1 MPAVGFSPSFLARC
15 EARRSCGAGLQA
27 CGRLSSR
34 SGCPLPTALSST
46 QPLPPWS
53 KPPGLPCRRS
63 RRQSN
68 TISSVTGVPTPSAA
82 KTGGVARRTAR
93 STSTCRRPRGTRRSC
108 GARCSC
114 GAGFQAWAPFTHRP
128 LFHPKRSL
136 RGASRQAC
144 HAGGHAGRA
153 TQSRALRAFPR
164 HPPPRLA
171 AWHAGLRAPPP
182 PAAALV
188 GHAALV
194 RQAFQPAAGFR
205 AGLGALYPPPSLPP
219 KRSPRGASR
228 QACHAGAHA
237 GRATHTQTVR
247 ERQLPQDCTLH
258 APLARELLPGDPL
271 RSASLRQPCD
281 ILATLCSSAGR
292 RTSGDSGPS
301 FSCCC
306 FLWPPPPKTLLPP
319 AP

>member
-1 MPAVGFSPSFLARC
+1 MTQAT
-15 EARRSCGAGLQA
+15 GAI
-27 CGRLSSR
+27 
-34 SGCPLPTALSST
+34 T
-46 QPLPPWS
+46 
-53 KPPGLPCRRS
+53 
-63 RRQSN
+63 
-68 TISSVTGVPTPSAA
+68 VPTSGKGLYEITAKVAAWVRQQGLRTGLLTLFVQHTSASLTIQENA
-82 KTGGVARRTAR
+82 DPDVRYDTGN
-93 STSTCRRPRGTRRSC
+93 S
-108 GARCSC
+108 
-114 GAGFQAWAPFTHRP
+114 
-128 LFHPKRSL
+128 

-194 RQAFQPAAGFR
+194 GQAFQPAAGFR
-205 AGLGALYPPPSLPP
+205 AGLGAPF
-219 KRSPRGASR
+219 
-228 QACHAGAHA
+228 
-237 GRATHTQTVR
+237 THR
-247 ERQLPQDCTLH
+247 
-258 APLARELLPGDPL
+258 PLFHPI